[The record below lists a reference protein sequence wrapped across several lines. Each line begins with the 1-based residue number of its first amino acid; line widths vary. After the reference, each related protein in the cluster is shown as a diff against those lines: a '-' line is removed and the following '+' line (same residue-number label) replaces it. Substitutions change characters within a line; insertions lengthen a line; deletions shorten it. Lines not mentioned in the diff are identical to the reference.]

1 LPSYDRTNIC
11 FHLINRE
18 EESSKVSSVLSV
30 SKPDYVEKM
39 PFKSLPPK
47 GGSKKSKK
55 KKKKRSKR
63 REEMVSSPKH
73 VAPIIDYD
81 NSNLDDVPMPVTY
94 VSDHDWEKHSTFDI
108 ENLFG
113 TDSKNYKVNNY
124 CTISTIHV
132 PSYDDMF
139 DEYALQHSCS
149 LAYDD
154 TKPLVYDG
162 YDDEYNIFSSPTVDG
177 FRVARTRGTSR
188 RTQRFE
194 RRGLNVGDL
203 GSQRNTVTEASRHQM
218 HHALQRETPS
228 LTQVQGP
235 RGEVKPLL
243 PAFLYYDAI
252 PREEYKALVIEL

>member
-1 LPSYDRTNIC
+1 LPSYDRTDRC

-18 EESSKVSSVLSV
+18 EESSKVSFVVSV

-47 GGSKKSKK
+47 GESNKSKKKKKKK

-63 REEMVSSPKH
+63 REETVSSPKH

-81 NSNLDDVPMPVTY
+81 NSDLDDILMHVTY

-108 ENLFG
+108 ENHFC
-113 TDSKNYKVNNY
+113 TNSENYKVNNC

-139 DEYALQHSCS
+139 DEYALQNSCS

-162 YDDEYNIFSSPTVDG
+162 YDDKYNIFISPTIEEEIRYDYNMPPIFDDYGDENNFVEFAPTIVHVG
-177 FRVARTRGTSR
+177 SINSFTHVAHDRDVLCDSY
-188 RTQRFE
+188 F
-194 RRGLNVGDL
+194 
-203 GSQRNTVTEASRHQM
+203 
-218 HHALQRETPS
+218 
-228 LTQVQGP
+228 
-235 RGEVKPLL
+235 
-243 PAFLYYDAI
+243 
-252 PREEYKALVIEL
+252 